1 MYKKYFKRGID
12 FIAALIGLIALSP
25 LILIVLI
32 ILIFINN
39 GKPFFFQERPGNN
52 EKIFKIIK
60 FKSMTDKKDSKG
72 NLLPNEQRV
81 TKFGR
86 LLRKSSL
93 DEIPQFINI
102 LIGDMS
108 LVGPR
113 PLRVHYLPYYTKQEQ
128 IRHTVKPGVTGLAQ
142 VSGRNLLSW
151 DDKLAKDIEY
161 VKKISFSNDII
172 ILLKTIK
179 KVLISSNIAIHPDM
193 VDLDVL
199 RKQKNEHFIIYT
211 E

>member
-12 FIAALIGLIALSP
+12 FIVALIGLIALSP
-25 LILIVLI
+25 LILLI
-32 ILIFINN
+32 ILFFFNN
-39 GKPFFFQERPGNN
+39 GKPFFFQERPGKN